1 MDENEVKS
9 ERNNQLIYNRD
20 REAICGGNAIE
31 ERKRKSVLEKGKGR

>member
-31 ERKRKSVLEKGKGR
+31 ERKSVSEKGKGR